1 MLQEIQKNKSKHS
14 GLILLF
20 ELRDDKGNERR
31 FDFKYNLP
39 PIVTLNTP
47 PFLTFLCREKK
58 LTYKGYNTMQ
68 AAFEFHQISTNIW
81 VICSYLAHFLP
92 EFISQG

>member
-20 ELRDDKGNERR
+20 ELRDDKVNERR

-39 PIVTLNTP
+39 PNVILNTP
-47 PFLTFLCREKK
+47 PFLTCSCRE
-58 LTYKGYNTMQ
+58 KGYNTMQ
-68 AAFEFHQISTNIW
+68 AAFEFHQISTNI
-81 VICSYLAHFLP
+81 
-92 EFISQG
+92 

>member
-20 ELRDDKGNERR
+20 ELRDDKVNERR

-39 PIVTLNTP
+39 PNVILNTP
-47 PFLTFLCREKK
+47 PFNVFMSRKK
-58 LTYKGYNTMQ
+58 
-68 AAFEFHQISTNIW
+68 INIQR
-81 VICSYLAHFLP
+81 L
-92 EFISQG
+92 